1 MEIERLKGSEG
12 IINGGNLH
20 TVCDSFGLKG
30 LLLSA
35 NAITAMACNGSTLI
49 VTVVELP
56 NQQS

>member
-30 LLLSA
+30 LLSA